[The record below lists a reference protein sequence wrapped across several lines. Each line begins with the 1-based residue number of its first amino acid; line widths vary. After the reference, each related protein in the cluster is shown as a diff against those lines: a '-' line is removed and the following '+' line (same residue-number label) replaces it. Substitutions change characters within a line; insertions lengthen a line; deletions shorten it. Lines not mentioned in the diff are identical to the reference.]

1 MSCQEYRAVV
11 RGRWPVAMAVAG
23 GRWLGRVA
31 GPWPWQWPVAGGR
44 WPVAGPLA
52 VAVATRPWPWPV
64 AGGRVRGRAVA
75 VAGVAGN

>member
-1 MSCQEYRAVV
+1 
-11 RGRWPVAMAVAG
+11 MAVAG

>member
-52 VAVATRPWPWPV
+52 VAVA
-64 AGGRVRGRAVA
+64 GGRVRGRAVA